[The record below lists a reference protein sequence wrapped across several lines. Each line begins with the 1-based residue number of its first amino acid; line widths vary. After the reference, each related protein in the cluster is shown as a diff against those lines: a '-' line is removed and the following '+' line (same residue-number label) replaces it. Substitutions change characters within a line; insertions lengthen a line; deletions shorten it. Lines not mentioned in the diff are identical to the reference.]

1 MSLAIFINLAIGLIG
16 LIIGGEFL
24 VRGATKLAAILGIPA
39 VIIGLTVVAFGT
51 SAPELAVSLQAAFK
65 SNADIAIAN
74 VVGSNIFNTL
84 GILGLA
90 ALVSPLII
98 HSQMVK
104 REVPFMIGISILLW
118 GLAYNGALTRIEGIL
133 LISILT
139 VYLFWLVREALQKK
153 KENKEI
159 ELESESEFKPVPK
172 SFSSLALSTLFLVGG
187 LAIIMVGADKLV
199 IGASDLA
206 RSLGVTD
213 AIIGLT
219 IVSIGTS
226 LPEVVASVIATYKG
240 ERDIAVGN
248 VIGSNIF
255 NILCI
260 LGITSSIQELQISSS
275 IVKVDL
281 PFMIFTAILT
291 LGFFKR
297 GLKLSRK
304 VGAMLILLY
313 CGYTAFLIS
322 QV

>member
-1 MSLAIFINLAIGLIG
+1 MSLAIFINLVIGLIG

-24 VRGATKLAAILGIPA
+24 VRGATKLAAILGIPS

-65 SNADIAIAN
+65 GNADIAIAN

-90 ALVSPLII
+90 SLVSPLVI
-98 HSQMVK
+98 HSQMIK
-104 REVPFMIGISILLW
+104 REVPFMIAISILLW
-118 GLAYNGALTRIEGIL
+118 GLVYNGMLTRLEGIL
-133 LISILT
+133 LVSIL
-139 VYLFWLVREALQKK
+139 VIYLFWLVREALQNKK
-153 KENKEI
+153 ANKEI
-159 ELESESEFKPVPK
+159 KQEIESELLPVPK
-172 SFSSLALSTLFLVGG
+172 NFSSIALSTLFLVGG
-187 LAIIMVGADKLV
+187 LAIIMIGADKLV

-206 RSLGVTD
+206 RSLGVSD

-260 LGITSSIQELQISSS
+260 LGITSTVQELQISAP
-275 IVKVDL
+275 IIKIDL
-281 PFMIFTAILT
+281 PFMILTALLT

-297 GLKLSRK
+297 GLKLSRH
-304 VGAMLILLY
+304 VGALFILLY
-313 CGYTAFLIS
+313 CGYTIFLIS